1 MAHRAFISRSPR
13 RPASPSSDNPPPNQS
28 PDAHRAGACSG
39 TLRRAPPRLWASLPR
54 NPGAVV
60 TAIPQTAALW
70 AAMADAGPCRPLAA
84 ARGSH
89 SDLRGEH
96 RTETALSAP
105 LPELPAAHREGR
117 RPVALG
123 VAAAPP
129 LGLWSPLSSSAA
141 LWAALAPA
149 AAAGCCL
156 RQVPSSSDLRGDQRR
171 KQPSAHPIRSRQ
183 QHTAKDPARR
193 HWASLPRHPPGCGH
207 RPPGTAW
214 WTALTTLADPIPGP
228 RQGTGAP
235 PPQWT
240 TQPAASSRQ
249 PGTHEPPNRPLRR
262 PQPDADH
269 AADNTPRAATAAHH
283 NRPQQ
288 HPQRPVPH
296 SRAARQRRPPQAPR
310 RALPVGSR
318 CRREGA
324 L

>member
-54 NPGAVV
+54 HPGAVV

-193 HWASLPRHPPGCGH
+193 GLGVAAAPPHCAWS
-207 RPPGTAW
+207 PPAGSTAR
-214 WTALTTLADPIPGP
+214 WTAPP
-228 RQGTGAP
+228 RSRPLDRAPPRRPRNELRSPLPAVDNPPHTSLEQTAP
-235 PPQWT
+235 PPQ
-240 TQPAASSRQ
+240 
-249 PGTHEPPNRPLRR
+249 
-262 PQPDADH
+262 PDVDDAV
-269 AADNTPRAATAAHH
+269 DN
-283 NRPQQ
+283 
-288 HPQRPVPH
+288 
-296 SRAARQRRPPQAPR
+296 AP
-310 RALPVGSR
+310 
-318 CRREGA
+318 
-324 L
+324 